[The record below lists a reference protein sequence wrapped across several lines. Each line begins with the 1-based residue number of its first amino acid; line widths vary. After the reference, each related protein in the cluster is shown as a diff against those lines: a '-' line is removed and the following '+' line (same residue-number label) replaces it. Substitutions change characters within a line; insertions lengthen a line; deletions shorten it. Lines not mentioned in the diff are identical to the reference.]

1 MNTQVSLCASLALMA
16 SAISVLAA
24 LDAPSNVT
32 ANTAGPAT
40 IVLSWDDNE
49 TTENSYI
56 VQRNDGGW
64 ATIAS
69 LPAGS
74 THYYDRGLAL
84 GSSYNYRVYASNDS
98 DISVAV
104 ESGAATTLDYQPNII
119 FFLSDDMGY
128 KDLVGLRDQAI
139 DGPTI
144 YETPALDSFIETSAL
159 SINNAYCSGPRCVVA
174 RRSIQTGKYDWRPEA
189 VPNNNYYV
197 DSAGNPIG
205 SGLWAGGTTVAGS
218 ESGAGVAIPFDNKT
232 YGEALQDAGYRT
244 CFIGKY
250 HLGESPSDT
259 PLTGY
264 SFGDQPARGP
274 DAQGYDVSIAAG
286 HAGSPPASYFSVEN
300 MHATG
305 TYTFELPDMDDAN
318 YGTVT
323 PVAGEYITD
332 RMTDKAI
339 GFIADAITNYTG
351 EPFALTLAHYAV
363 HTPVEAKL
371 SDINYFKDKK
381 ASMAADFAAH
391 PAGAS
396 GLITDYSSKT
406 RVWQDNVVYAAMMRS
421 YDDSFAELRTYLG
434 ETNDPRNL
442 GKTLAE
448 TTIIVVSSDH
458 GGKSTTPLD
467 DNKIL
472 EDDATDEVNAAPS
485 YDPAKGAYKS
495 GTPNAYNSY
504 PTSNYPYRHGKT
516 WVYEGGLKV
525 PLLVYIPGITVGGS
539 RSDAFVHHADLFATF
554 VDMAGGSQSAE
565 SSDSISFMLTAVKPT
580 ASARDEMHHFF
591 TNASSG
597 TGNPALG
604 AYRQGDYKL
613 LYFMVQRRVELYNL
627 AADPYERKDLA
638 VSRPEMA
645 AEMLHE
651 VYQQA
656 LSTGIN
662 MPKPGPY
669 TWANEQAVLVDN
681 GLIGALPAVPDADP
695 SGLTLTEL
703 SPTAIELNWIV
714 NASNA
719 THSVVYRYSP
729 TESNFREHAY
739 VPVGTTTFRD
749 LNLMPGGLYR
759 YRVESENLGGWSAG
773 NTGNKTLTLS
783 TTGNPLAI
791 NAVDDIVTTVPGE
804 VRRFNPLLNDEGEGA
819 IEITGITQPS
829 VGSAVIDGNWIS
841 YQAPDG
847 FAGSV
852 TMTYTIED
860 AAQQTD
866 TASVTFTLPIASSS
880 ILSEGW
886 EFSEAINTDLNDLIN
901 AGIFGSLWRF
911 NSVDKTNGLGQFVL
925 AGDSGSQTRKL
936 PARNTANALVG
947 DDIYATPLSTGKY
960 RLEVKFTSWDVNA
973 ASAGDVWRFKLNNT
987 SASQIVALNVE
998 IGASSMDIRFA
1009 AAGASD
1015 EVQTFNL
1022 VESGPNTFAVEFDF
1036 DTDEVDFILNDTVL
1050 QSYPFTGENLGQLIY
1065 AKTGAWS
1072 TAATSLSIDH
1082 IKLIELLAGGT
1093 LYDAYASAY
1102 PWMGVLERGELED
1115 PDRDGLNNF
1124 YEFAFGLDPMVSSK
1138 ASPVSIDLSGADPA
1152 LEFTPARDT
1161 SIINYAIQLA
1171 TDLSDWETIAEVP
1184 VNTPAGQAVKED
1196 LPLSGKGFGRVVVRP
1211 TVNEL

>member
-1 MNTQVSLCASLALMA
+1 MSTHVSLCGSLALLA
-16 SAISVLAA
+16 SAASVLAA

-32 ANTAGPAT
+32 ALTAGPAT

-49 TTENSYI
+49 SAEQSYI

-64 ATIAS
+64 ATIAT

-84 GSSYNYRVYASNDS
+84 GTSYNYRVYASNDA
-98 DISVAV
+98 DISLAV
-104 ESGAATTLDYQPNII
+104 ESAATTLDYKPNII
-119 FFLSDDMGY
+119 FFLADDMGY

-159 SINNAYCSGPRCVVA
+159 SISNAYCSGPRCVVA

-189 VPNNNYYV
+189 VPNNDYYV
-197 DSAGNPIG
+197 DDSGNPIG

-286 HAGSPPASYFSVEN
+286 NAGAPPASYFSVEN

-318 YGTVT
+318 YGTIA
-323 PVAGEYITD
+323 PVMGEYITD

-339 GFIADAITNYTG
+339 GFIADVITNYTG

-371 SDINYFKDKK
+371 SDINYFKGKK

-472 EDDATDEVNAAPS
+472 EDDATDQVNAAPS

-504 PTSNYPYRHGKT
+504 PTSNYPYRYGKT

-554 VDMAGGSQSAE
+554 VDMAGGSQTAE

-604 AYRQGDYKL
+604 AYRKGDYKL
-613 LYFMVQRRVELYNL
+613 LYFIVQRRVELYNL
-627 AADPYERKDLA
+627 AADPYERNDLA
-638 VSRPEMA
+638 VSRPDMA

-681 GLIGALPAVPDADP
+681 GLIVTLPAVPDADP

-703 SPTAIELNWIV
+703 SPTAIELNWTV

-719 THSVVYRYSP
+719 THSVVYRFSP

-749 LNLMPGGLYR
+749 QNLTPGGLYR

-791 NAVDDIVTTVPGE
+791 NAVDDTVTTVPCE

-819 IEITGITQPS
+819 IAITGITQPS

-841 YQAPDG
+841 YQAGDG
-847 FAGSV
+847 FAGST

-866 TASVTFTLPIASSS
+866 TASVTFTLPIASAST
-880 ILSEGW
+880 LREGW

-901 AGIFGSLWRF
+901 TGTFGSLWRF
-911 NSVDKTNGLGQFVL
+911 NSVDKTNGSGQFVL
-925 AGDSGSQTRKL
+925 AGDSGSHTRKL
-936 PARNTANALVG
+936 PARNTANALV
-947 DDIYATPLSTGKY
+947 DDDMYVTPLTSGKY

-987 SASQIVALNVE
+987 SASQIVAVAAE
-998 IGASSMDIRFA
+998 ITASSMDIRFA
-1009 AAGASD
+1009 AAGAT
-1015 EVQTFNL
+1015 EKVQTFNL
-1022 VESGPNTFAVEFDF
+1022 VEAGTNTLAVEFDF
-1036 DTDEVDFILNDTVL
+1036 DADEVDFILNDTVL
-1050 QSYPFTGENLGQLIY
+1050 QSNPFTGDNLGQLIY
-1065 AKTGAWS
+1065 AKNGAWS

-1102 PWMGVLERGELED
+1102 PWMGILERGELED
-1115 PDRDGLNNF
+1115 PDGDGLNNF

-1138 ASPVSIDLSGADPA
+1138 ASPVSIDLSGADSA
-1152 LEFTPARDT
+1152 LKFTPARDT

-1171 TDLSDWETIAEVP
+1171 TDLSDWAMIPEVP
-1184 VNTPAGQAVKED
+1184 VNTPAGQLVREN
-1196 LPLSGKGFGRVVVRP
+1196 LPLGGKGFGRVVVSP
-1211 TVNEL
+1211 Y

>member
-1 MNTQVSLCASLALMA
+1 MSTHVSLCGSLALLA
-16 SAISVLAA
+16 SAASVLAA

-32 ANTAGPAT
+32 ALTAGPAT

-49 TTENSYI
+49 SAEQSYI

-64 ATIAS
+64 ATIAT

-84 GSSYNYRVYASNDS
+84 GTSYNYRVYASNDA
-98 DISVAV
+98 DISLAV
-104 ESGAATTLDYQPNII
+104 ESAATTLDYKPNII
-119 FFLSDDMGY
+119 FFLADDMGY

-159 SINNAYCSGPRCVVA
+159 SISNAYCSGPRCVVA

-189 VPNNNYYV
+189 VPNNDYYV
-197 DSAGNPIG
+197 DDSGNPIG

-286 HAGSPPASYFSVEN
+286 NAGAPPASYFSVEN

-318 YGTVT
+318 YGTIA
-323 PVAGEYITD
+323 PVMGEYITD

-339 GFIADAITNYTG
+339 GFIADVITNYTG

-371 SDINYFKDKK
+371 SDINYFKGKK

-472 EDDATDEVNAAPS
+472 EDDATDQVNAAPS

-504 PTSNYPYRHGKT
+504 PTSNYPYRYGKT

-554 VDMAGGSQSAE
+554 VDMAGGSQTAE

-604 AYRQGDYKL
+604 AYRKGDYKL
-613 LYFMVQRRVELYNL
+613 LYFIVQRRVELYNL
-627 AADPYERKDLA
+627 AADPYERNDLA
-638 VSRPEMA
+638 VSRPDMA

-681 GLIGALPAVPDADP
+681 GLIVTLPAVPDADP

-703 SPTAIELNWIV
+703 SPTAIELNWTV

-719 THSVVYRYSP
+719 THSVVYRFSP

-749 LNLMPGGLYR
+749 QNLTPGGYYR

-791 NAVDDIVTTVPGE
+791 NAVDDTVTTVPCE

-819 IEITGITQPS
+819 IAITGITQPS

-841 YQAPDG
+841 YQAGDG
-847 FAGSV
+847 FAGST

-866 TASVTFTLPIASSS
+866 TASVTFTLPIASAST
-880 ILSEGW
+880 LREGW

-901 AGIFGSLWRF
+901 TGTFGSLWRF
-911 NSVDKTNGLGQFVL
+911 NSVDKTNGSGQFVL
-925 AGDSGSQTRKL
+925 AGDSGSHTRKL
-936 PARNTANALVG
+936 PARNTANALV
-947 DDIYATPLSTGKY
+947 DDDMYVTPLTSGKY

-987 SASQIVALNVE
+987 SASQIVAVAAE
-998 IGASSMDIRFA
+998 ITASSMDIRFA
-1009 AAGASD
+1009 AAGAT
-1015 EVQTFNL
+1015 EKVQTFNL
-1022 VESGPNTFAVEFDF
+1022 VEAGTNTLAVEFDF
-1036 DTDEVDFILNDTVL
+1036 DADEVDFILNDTVL
-1050 QSYPFTGENLGQLIY
+1050 QSNPFTGDNLGQLIY
-1065 AKTGAWS
+1065 AKNGAWS

-1102 PWMGVLERGELED
+1102 PWMGILERGELED
-1115 PDRDGLNNF
+1115 PDGDGLNNF

-1138 ASPVSIDLSGADPA
+1138 ASPVSIDLSGADSA
-1152 LEFTPARDT
+1152 LKFTPARDT

-1171 TDLSDWETIAEVP
+1171 TDLSDWAMIPEVP
-1184 VNTPAGQAVKED
+1184 VNTPAGQLVREN
-1196 LPLSGKGFGRVVVRP
+1196 LPLGGKGFGRVVVSP
-1211 TVNEL
+1211 Y

>member
-1 MNTQVSLCASLALMA
+1 MA

-323 PVAGEYITD
+323 PAAGEYITD

-504 PTSNYPYRHGKT
+504 PTSNYPYRYGKT

-604 AYRQGDYKL
+604 AYRKGDYKL

-627 AADPYERKDLA
+627 AADPYERDDLA

-681 GLIGALPAVPDADP
+681 GLIGTLPAVPDADP

-703 SPTAIELNWIV
+703 SPTAIELNWTV
-714 NASNA
+714 NASNG

-739 VPVGTTTFRD
+739 LPIGTTTFLD
-749 LNLMPGGLYR
+749 QNLTPGGLYR

-783 TTGNPLAI
+783 TTGNPLAV
-791 NAVDDIVTTVPGE
+791 NAVDDTVTTVPGE
-804 VRRFNPLLNDEGEGA
+804 VRCFNPLLNDEGEGA

-829 VGSAVIDGNWIS
+829 VGSAVIDGNWIC

-847 FAGSV
+847 FAGST

-866 TASVTFTLPIASSS
+866 TASVTFTLPIASAST
-880 ILSEGW
+880 LREGW
-886 EFSEAINTDLNDLIN
+886 EFSEAINTALDDLIN
-901 AGIFGSLWRF
+901 TGTFGSLWRF

-925 AGDSGSQTRKL
+925 AGDSGPQTRKL
-936 PARNTANALVG
+936 PARNTENALVS
-947 DDIYATPLSTGKY
+947 DDIYATPLSTGNY
-960 RLEVKFTSWDVNA
+960 RLEIAFTSWDVNA
-973 ASAGDVWRFKLNNT
+973 ASAGDFWRFKLNNT
-987 SASQIVALNVE
+987 SASQIVALTAE
-998 IGASSMDIRFA
+998 ITASTVNIRYSAVGATE
-1009 AAGASD
+1009 

-1022 VESGPNTFAVEFDF
+1022 IEAGTNTVAVEFDF
-1036 DTDEVDFILNDTVL
+1036 DNNEVDFILNGAVF
-1050 QSYPFTGENLGQLIY
+1050 QSYPFTGDNLGQLIY

-1124 YEFAFGLDPMVSSK
+1124 YEFAFGFDPTVSSSV
-1138 ASPVSIDLSGADPA
+1138 SPVSIDLSGASPA

>member
-1 MNTQVSLCASLALMA
+1 MSTHVSLCGSLALLA
-16 SAISVLAA
+16 SAASVLAA

-32 ANTAGPAT
+32 ALTAGPAT

-49 TTENSYI
+49 SAEQSYI

-64 ATIAS
+64 ATIAT

-84 GSSYNYRVYASNDS
+84 GTSYNYRVYASNDA
-98 DISVAV
+98 DISLAV
-104 ESGAATTLDYQPNII
+104 ESAATTLDYKPNII
-119 FFLSDDMGY
+119 FFLADDMGY

-159 SINNAYCSGPRCVVA
+159 SISNAYCSGPRCVVA

-189 VPNNNYYV
+189 VPNNDYYV
-197 DSAGNPIG
+197 DDSGNPIG

-286 HAGSPPASYFSVEN
+286 NAGAPPASYFSVEN

-318 YGTVT
+318 YGTIA
-323 PVAGEYITD
+323 PVMGEYITD

-371 SDINYFKDKK
+371 SDINYFKGKK

-472 EDDATDEVNAAPS
+472 EDDATDQVNAAPS

-504 PTSNYPYRHGKT
+504 PTSNYPYRYGKT

-554 VDMAGGSQSAE
+554 VDMAGGSQTAE

-604 AYRQGDYKL
+604 AYRKGDYKL
-613 LYFMVQRRVELYNL
+613 LYFIVQRRVELYNL
-627 AADPYERKDLA
+627 AADPYERNDLA
-638 VSRPEMA
+638 VSRPDMA

-681 GLIGALPAVPDADP
+681 GLIVTLPAVPDADP

-703 SPTAIELNWIV
+703 SPTAIELNWTV

-719 THSVVYRYSP
+719 THSVVYRFSP

-749 LNLMPGGLYR
+749 QNLTPGGYYR

-791 NAVDDIVTTVPGE
+791 NAVDDTVTTVPCE

-819 IEITGITQPS
+819 IAITGITQPS

-841 YQAPDG
+841 YQAGDG
-847 FAGSV
+847 FAGST

-866 TASVTFTLPIASSS
+866 TASVTFTLPIASAST
-880 ILSEGW
+880 LREGW

-901 AGIFGSLWRF
+901 TGTFGSLWRF
-911 NSVDKTNGLGQFVL
+911 NSVDKTNGSGQFVL
-925 AGDSGSQTRKL
+925 AGDSGSHTRKL
-936 PARNTANALVG
+936 PARNTANALV
-947 DDIYATPLSTGKY
+947 DDDMYVTPLTSGKY

-987 SASQIVALNVE
+987 SASQIVAVAAE
-998 IGASSMDIRFA
+998 ITASSMDIRFA
-1009 AAGASD
+1009 AAGAT
-1015 EVQTFNL
+1015 EKVQTFNL
-1022 VESGPNTFAVEFDF
+1022 VEAGTNTLAVEFDF
-1036 DTDEVDFILNDTVL
+1036 DADEVDFILNDTVL
-1050 QSYPFTGENLGQLIY
+1050 QSNPFTGDNLGQLIY
-1065 AKTGAWS
+1065 AKNGAWS

-1102 PWMGVLERGELED
+1102 PWMGILERGELED
-1115 PDRDGLNNF
+1115 PDGDGLNNF

-1138 ASPVSIDLSGADPA
+1138 ASPVSIDLSGADSA
-1152 LEFTPARDT
+1152 LKFTPARDT

-1171 TDLSDWETIAEVP
+1171 TDLSDWAMIPEVP
-1184 VNTPAGQAVKED
+1184 VNTPAGQLVREN
-1196 LPLSGKGFGRVVVRP
+1196 LPLGGKGFGRVVVSP
-1211 TVNEL
+1211 Y

>member
-1 MNTQVSLCASLALMA
+1 MSTHVSLCGSLALLA
-16 SAISVLAA
+16 SAASVLAA

-32 ANTAGPAT
+32 ALTAGPAT

-49 TTENSYI
+49 SAEQSYI

-64 ATIAS
+64 ATIAT

-84 GSSYNYRVYASNDS
+84 GTSYNYRVYASNDA
-98 DISVAV
+98 DISLAV
-104 ESGAATTLDYQPNII
+104 ESAATTLDYKPNII
-119 FFLSDDMGY
+119 FFLADDMGY

-159 SINNAYCSGPRCVVA
+159 SISNAYCSGPRCVVA

-189 VPNNNYYV
+189 VPNNDYYV
-197 DSAGNPIG
+197 DDSGNPIG

-286 HAGSPPASYFSVEN
+286 NAGAPPASYFSVEN

-318 YGTVT
+318 YGTIA
-323 PVAGEYITD
+323 PVMGEYITD

-339 GFIADAITNYTG
+339 GFIADVITNYTG

-371 SDINYFKDKK
+371 SDINYFKGKK

-472 EDDATDEVNAAPS
+472 EDDATDQVNAAPS

-504 PTSNYPYRHGKT
+504 PTSNYPYRYGKT

-554 VDMAGGSQSAE
+554 VDMAGGSQTAE

-604 AYRQGDYKL
+604 AYRKGDYKL
-613 LYFMVQRRVELYNL
+613 LYFIVQRRVELYNL
-627 AADPYERKDLA
+627 AADPYERNDLA
-638 VSRPEMA
+638 VSRPDMA

-681 GLIGALPAVPDADP
+681 GLIVTLPAVPDADP

-703 SPTAIELNWIV
+703 SPTAIELNWTV

-719 THSVVYRYSP
+719 THSVVYRFSP

-749 LNLMPGGLYR
+749 QNLTPGGYYR

-791 NAVDDIVTTVPGE
+791 NAVDDTVTTVPCE

-819 IEITGITQPS
+819 IAITGITQPS

-841 YQAPDG
+841 YQAGDG
-847 FAGSV
+847 FAGST

-866 TASVTFTLPIASSS
+866 TASVTFTLPIASAST
-880 ILSEGW
+880 LREGW

-901 AGIFGSLWRF
+901 TGTFGSLWRF
-911 NSVDKTNGLGQFVL
+911 NSVDKTNGSGQFVL
-925 AGDSGSQTRKL
+925 AGDSGSHTRKL
-936 PARNTANALVG
+936 PARNTANALV
-947 DDIYATPLSTGKY
+947 DDDMYVTPLTSGKY

-987 SASQIVALNVE
+987 SASQIVAVAAE
-998 IGASSMDIRFA
+998 ITASSMDIRFA
-1009 AAGASD
+1009 AAGAT
-1015 EVQTFNL
+1015 EKVQTFNL
-1022 VESGPNTFAVEFDF
+1022 VEAGTNTLAVEFDF
-1036 DTDEVDFILNDTVL
+1036 DADEVDFILNDTVL
-1050 QSYPFTGENLGQLIY
+1050 QSNPFTGDNLGQLIY
-1065 AKTGAWS
+1065 AKNGAWS

-1093 LYDAYASAY
+1093 LYDAYATAY
-1102 PWMGVLERGELED
+1102 PWMGILERGELED
-1115 PDRDGLNNF
+1115 PDGDGLNNF

-1138 ASPVSIDLSGADPA
+1138 ASPVSIDLSEADPA
-1152 LEFTPARDT
+1152 LKFTPARDT

-1171 TDLSDWETIAEVP
+1171 TDLSDWAMIPEVP
-1184 VNTPAGQAVKED
+1184 VNTPAGQLVREN
-1196 LPLSGKGFGRVVVRP
+1196 LPLGGKGFGRVVVSP
-1211 TVNEL
+1211 Y

>member
-1 MNTQVSLCASLALMA
+1 MSTHVSLCGSLALLA
-16 SAISVLAA
+16 SAASVLAA

-32 ANTAGPAT
+32 ALTAGPAT

-49 TTENSYI
+49 SAEQSYI

-64 ATIAS
+64 ATIAT

-84 GSSYNYRVYASNDS
+84 GTSYNYRVYASNDA
-98 DISVAV
+98 DISLAV
-104 ESGAATTLDYQPNII
+104 ESAATTLDYKPNII
-119 FFLSDDMGY
+119 FFLADDMGY

-159 SINNAYCSGPRCVVA
+159 SISNAYCSGPRCVVA

-189 VPNNNYYV
+189 VPNNDYYV
-197 DSAGNPIG
+197 DDSGNPIG

-218 ESGAGVAIPFDNKT
+218 ESGAGVAIPFDNNT

-286 HAGSPPASYFSVEN
+286 NAGAPPASYFSVEN

-318 YGTVT
+318 YGTIA
-323 PVAGEYITD
+323 PVMGEYITD

-339 GFIADAITNYTG
+339 GFIADVITNYTG

-371 SDINYFKDKK
+371 SDINYFKGKK

-472 EDDATDEVNAAPS
+472 EDDATDQVNAAPS

-504 PTSNYPYRHGKT
+504 PTSNYPYRYGKT

-554 VDMAGGSQSAE
+554 VDMAGGSQTAE

-604 AYRQGDYKL
+604 AYRKGDYKL
-613 LYFMVQRRVELYNL
+613 LYFIVQRRVELYNL
-627 AADPYERKDLA
+627 AADPYERNDLA
-638 VSRPEMA
+638 VSRPDMA

-681 GLIGALPAVPDADP
+681 GLIVTLPAVPDADP

-703 SPTAIELNWIV
+703 SPTAIELNWTV

-719 THSVVYRYSP
+719 THSVVYRFSP

-749 LNLMPGGLYR
+749 QNLTPGGYYR

-791 NAVDDIVTTVPGE
+791 NAVDDTVTTVPCE

-819 IEITGITQPS
+819 IAITGITQPS

-841 YQAPDG
+841 YQAGDG
-847 FAGSV
+847 FAGST

-866 TASVTFTLPIASSS
+866 TASVTFTLPIASAST
-880 ILSEGW
+880 LREGW

-901 AGIFGSLWRF
+901 TGTFGSLWRF
-911 NSVDKTNGLGQFVL
+911 NSVDKTNGSGQFVL

-936 PARNTANALVG
+936 PARNTANALV
-947 DDIYATPLSTGKY
+947 DDDMYVTPLTSGKY

-987 SASQIVALNVE
+987 SASQIVAVAAE
-998 IGASSMDIRFA
+998 ITASSMDIRFA
-1009 AAGASD
+1009 AAGAT
-1015 EVQTFNL
+1015 EKVQTFNL
-1022 VESGPNTFAVEFDF
+1022 VEAGTNTLAVEFDF
-1036 DTDEVDFILNDTVL
+1036 DADEVDFILNDTVL
-1050 QSYPFTGENLGQLIY
+1050 QSNPFTGDNLGQLIY
-1065 AKTGAWS
+1065 AKNGAWS

-1102 PWMGVLERGELED
+1102 PWMGILERGELED
-1115 PDRDGLNNF
+1115 PDGDGLNNF

-1138 ASPVSIDLSGADPA
+1138 ASPVSIDLSGADSA
-1152 LEFTPARDT
+1152 LKFTPARDT

-1171 TDLSDWETIAEVP
+1171 TDLSDWAMIPEVP
-1184 VNTPAGQAVKED
+1184 VNTPAGQLVREN
-1196 LPLSGKGFGRVVVRP
+1196 LPLGGKGFGRVVVSP
-1211 TVNEL
+1211 Y

>member
-1 MNTQVSLCASLALMA
+1 MSTHVSLCGSLALLA
-16 SAISVLAA
+16 SAASVLAA

-32 ANTAGPAT
+32 ALTAGPAT

-49 TTENSYI
+49 SAEQSYI

-64 ATIAS
+64 ATIAT

-84 GSSYNYRVYASNDS
+84 GTSYNYRVYASNDA
-98 DISVAV
+98 DISLAV
-104 ESGAATTLDYQPNII
+104 ESAATTLDYKPNII
-119 FFLSDDMGY
+119 FFLADDMGY

-159 SINNAYCSGPRCVVA
+159 SISNAYCSGPRCVVA

-189 VPNNNYYV
+189 VPNNDYYV
-197 DSAGNPIG
+197 DDSGNPIG

-286 HAGSPPASYFSVEN
+286 NAGAPPASYFSVEN

-318 YGTVT
+318 YGTIA
-323 PVAGEYITD
+323 PVMGEYITD

-339 GFIADAITNYTG
+339 GFIADVITNYTG

-371 SDINYFKDKK
+371 SDINYFKGKK

-472 EDDATDEVNAAPS
+472 EDDATDQVNAAPS

-504 PTSNYPYRHGKT
+504 PTSNYPYRYGKT

-554 VDMAGGSQSAE
+554 VDMAGGSQTAE

-604 AYRQGDYKL
+604 AYRKGDYKL
-613 LYFMVQRRVELYNL
+613 LYFIVQRRVELYNL
-627 AADPYERKDLA
+627 AADPYERNDLA
-638 VSRPEMA
+638 VSRPDMA

-703 SPTAIELNWIV
+703 SPTAIELNWTV

-860 AAQQTD
+860 ATQQTD
-866 TASVTFTLPIASSS
+866 TASVIFTLPIASAST
-880 ILSEGW
+880 LREGW

-901 AGIFGSLWRF
+901 TGTFGSLWRF
-911 NSVDKTNGLGQFVL
+911 NSVDKTNGSGQFVL
-925 AGDSGSQTRKL
+925 AGDSGSHTRKL
-936 PARNTANALVG
+936 PARNTANALV
-947 DDIYATPLSTGKY
+947 DDDMYVTPLTSGKY

-987 SASQIVALNVE
+987 SASQIVAVAAE
-998 IGASSMDIRFA
+998 ITASSMDIRFA
-1009 AAGASD
+1009 AAGAT
-1015 EVQTFNL
+1015 EKVQTFNL
-1022 VESGPNTFAVEFDF
+1022 VEAGTNTLAVEFDF
-1036 DTDEVDFILNDTVL
+1036 DADEVDFILNDTVL
-1050 QSYPFTGENLGQLIY
+1050 QSNPFTGDNLGQLIY
-1065 AKTGAWS
+1065 AKNGAWS

-1115 PDRDGLNNF
+1115 PDGDGLNNF

-1138 ASPVSIDLSGADPA
+1138 ASPVSIDLSGADSA
-1152 LEFTPARDT
+1152 LKFTPARDT

-1171 TDLSDWETIAEVP
+1171 TDLSDWAMIPEVP
-1184 VNTPAGQAVKED
+1184 VNTPAGQLVREN
-1196 LPLSGKGFGRVVVRP
+1196 LPLGGKGFGRVVVSP
-1211 TVNEL
+1211 Y

>member
-1 MNTQVSLCASLALMA
+1 MSTHVSLCGSLALLA
-16 SAISVLAA
+16 SAASVLAA

-32 ANTAGPAT
+32 ALTAGPAT

-49 TTENSYI
+49 SAEQSYI

-64 ATIAS
+64 ATIAT

-84 GSSYNYRVYASNDS
+84 GTSYNYRVYASNDA
-98 DISVAV
+98 DISLAV
-104 ESGAATTLDYQPNII
+104 ESAATTLDYKPNII
-119 FFLSDDMGY
+119 FFLADDMGY

-159 SINNAYCSGPRCVVA
+159 SISNAYCSGPRCVVA

-189 VPNNNYYV
+189 VPNNDYYV
-197 DSAGNPIG
+197 DDSGNPIG

-286 HAGSPPASYFSVEN
+286 NAGAPPASYFSVEN

-318 YGTVT
+318 YGTIA
-323 PVAGEYITD
+323 PVIGEYITD

-371 SDINYFKDKK
+371 SDINYFKGKK

-472 EDDATDEVNAAPS
+472 EDDATDQVNAAPS

-504 PTSNYPYRHGKT
+504 PTSNYPYRYGKT

-554 VDMAGGSQSAE
+554 VDMAGGSQTAE

-604 AYRQGDYKL
+604 AYRKGDYKL
-613 LYFMVQRRVELYNL
+613 LYFIVQRRVELYNL
-627 AADPYERKDLA
+627 AADPYERNDLA
-638 VSRPEMA
+638 VSRPDMA

-681 GLIGALPAVPDADP
+681 GLIVTLPAVPDADP

-703 SPTAIELNWIV
+703 SPTAIELNWTV

-719 THSVVYRYSP
+719 THSVVYRFSP

-749 LNLMPGGLYR
+749 QNLTPGGYYR

-791 NAVDDIVTTVPGE
+791 NAVDDTVTTVPCE

-819 IEITGITQPS
+819 IAITGITQPS

-841 YQAPDG
+841 YQAGDG
-847 FAGSV
+847 FAGST

-866 TASVTFTLPIASSS
+866 TASVTFTLPIASAST
-880 ILSEGW
+880 LREGW

-901 AGIFGSLWRF
+901 TGTFGSLWRF
-911 NSVDKTNGLGQFVL
+911 NSVDKTNGSGQFVL
-925 AGDSGSQTRKL
+925 AGDSGSHTRKL
-936 PARNTANALVG
+936 PARNTANALV
-947 DDIYATPLSTGKY
+947 DDDMYVTPLTSGKY

-987 SASQIVALNVE
+987 SASQIVAVAAE
-998 IGASSMDIRFA
+998 ITASSMDIRFA
-1009 AAGASD
+1009 AAGAT
-1015 EVQTFNL
+1015 EKVQTFNL
-1022 VESGPNTFAVEFDF
+1022 VEAGTNTLAVEFDF
-1036 DTDEVDFILNDTVL
+1036 DADEVDFILNDTVL
-1050 QSYPFTGENLGQLIY
+1050 QSNPFTGDNLGQLIY
-1065 AKTGAWS
+1065 AKNGAWS

-1102 PWMGVLERGELED
+1102 PWMGILERGELED
-1115 PDRDGLNNF
+1115 PDGDGLNNF

-1138 ASPVSIDLSGADPA
+1138 ASPVSIDLSGADSA
-1152 LEFTPARDT
+1152 LKFTPARDT

-1171 TDLSDWETIAEVP
+1171 TDLSDWAMIPEVP
-1184 VNTPAGQAVKED
+1184 VNTPAGQLVREN
-1196 LPLSGKGFGRVVVRP
+1196 LPLGGKGFGRVVVSP
-1211 TVNEL
+1211 Y

>member
-1 MNTQVSLCASLALMA
+1 MSTHVSLCGSLALLA
-16 SAISVLAA
+16 SAASVLAA

-32 ANTAGPAT
+32 ALTAGPAT

-49 TTENSYI
+49 SAEQSYI

-64 ATIAS
+64 ATIAT

-84 GSSYNYRVYASNDS
+84 GTSYNYRVYASNDA
-98 DISVAV
+98 DISLAV
-104 ESGAATTLDYQPNII
+104 ESAATTLDYKPNII
-119 FFLSDDMGY
+119 FFLADDMGY

-159 SINNAYCSGPRCVVA
+159 SISNAYCSGPRCVVA

-189 VPNNNYYV
+189 VPNNDYYV
-197 DSAGNPIG
+197 DDSGNPIG

-286 HAGSPPASYFSVEN
+286 NAGAPPASYFSVEN

-318 YGTVT
+318 YGTVA
-323 PVAGEYITD
+323 PVMGEYITD

-371 SDINYFKDKK
+371 SDINYFKGKK

-472 EDDATDEVNAAPS
+472 EDDATDQVNAAPS

-504 PTSNYPYRHGKT
+504 PTSNYPYRYGKT

-554 VDMAGGSQSAE
+554 VDMAGGSQTAE

-604 AYRQGDYKL
+604 AYRKGDYKL
-613 LYFMVQRRVELYNL
+613 LYFIVQRRVELYNL
-627 AADPYERKDLA
+627 AADPYERNDLA
-638 VSRPEMA
+638 VSRPDMA

-681 GLIGALPAVPDADP
+681 GLIVTLPAVPDADP

-703 SPTAIELNWIV
+703 SPTAIELNWTV

-719 THSVVYRYSP
+719 THSVVYRFSP

-749 LNLMPGGLYR
+749 QNLTPGGYYR

-791 NAVDDIVTTVPGE
+791 NAVDDTVTTVPCE

-819 IEITGITQPS
+819 IAITGITQPS

-841 YQAPDG
+841 YQAGDG
-847 FAGSV
+847 FAGST

-866 TASVTFTLPIASSS
+866 TASVTFTLPIASAST
-880 ILSEGW
+880 LREGW

-901 AGIFGSLWRF
+901 TGTFGSLWRF
-911 NSVDKTNGLGQFVL
+911 NSVDKTNGSGQFVL
-925 AGDSGSQTRKL
+925 AGDSGSHTRKL
-936 PARNTANALVG
+936 PARNTANALV
-947 DDIYATPLSTGKY
+947 DDDMYVTPLTSGKY

-987 SASQIVALNVE
+987 SASQIVAVAAE
-998 IGASSMDIRFA
+998 ITASSMDIRFA
-1009 AAGASD
+1009 AAGAT
-1015 EVQTFNL
+1015 EKVQTFNL
-1022 VESGPNTFAVEFDF
+1022 VEAGTNTLAVEFDF
-1036 DTDEVDFILNDTVL
+1036 DADEVDFILNDTVL
-1050 QSYPFTGENLGQLIY
+1050 QSNPFTGDNLGQLIY
-1065 AKTGAWS
+1065 AKNGAWS

-1102 PWMGVLERGELED
+1102 PWMGILERGELED
-1115 PDRDGLNNF
+1115 PDGDGLNNF

-1138 ASPVSIDLSGADPA
+1138 ASPVSIDLSGADSA
-1152 LEFTPARDT
+1152 LKFTPARDT

-1171 TDLSDWETIAEVP
+1171 TDLSDWAMIPEVP
-1184 VNTPAGQAVKED
+1184 VNTPAGQLVREN
-1196 LPLSGKGFGRVVVRP
+1196 LPLGGKGFGRVVVSP
-1211 TVNEL
+1211 Y

>member
-1 MNTQVSLCASLALMA
+1 MSTHVSLCGSLALLA
-16 SAISVLAA
+16 SAASVLAA

-32 ANTAGPAT
+32 ALTAGPAT

-49 TTENSYI
+49 SAEQSYI

-64 ATIAS
+64 ATIAT

-84 GSSYNYRVYASNDS
+84 GTSYNYRVYASNDA
-98 DISVAV
+98 DISLAV
-104 ESGAATTLDYQPNII
+104 ESAATTLDYKPNII
-119 FFLSDDMGY
+119 FFLADDMGY

-159 SINNAYCSGPRCVVA
+159 SISNAYCSGPRCVVA

-189 VPNNNYYV
+189 VPNNDYYV
-197 DSAGNPIG
+197 DDSGNPIG

-286 HAGSPPASYFSVEN
+286 NAGAPPASYFSVEN

-318 YGTVT
+318 YGTVA
-323 PVAGEYITD
+323 PVMGEYITD

-371 SDINYFKDKK
+371 SDINYFKGKK

-472 EDDATDEVNAAPS
+472 EDDATDQVNAAPS

-504 PTSNYPYRHGKT
+504 PTSNYPYRYGKT

-554 VDMAGGSQSAE
+554 VDMAGGSQTAE

-604 AYRQGDYKL
+604 AYRKGDYKL
-613 LYFMVQRRVELYNL
+613 LYFIVQRRVELYNL
-627 AADPYERKDLA
+627 AADPYERNDLA
-638 VSRPEMA
+638 VSRPDMA

-681 GLIGALPAVPDADP
+681 GLIVTLPAVPDADP

-703 SPTAIELNWIV
+703 SPTAIELNWTV

-719 THSVVYRYSP
+719 THSVVYRFSP

-749 LNLMPGGLYR
+749 QNLTPGGLYR

-791 NAVDDIVTTVPGE
+791 NAVDDTVTTVPCE

-819 IEITGITQPS
+819 IAITGITQPS

-841 YQAPDG
+841 YQAGDG
-847 FAGSV
+847 FAGST

-866 TASVTFTLPIASSS
+866 TASVTFTLPIASAST
-880 ILSEGW
+880 LREGW

-901 AGIFGSLWRF
+901 TGTFGSLWRF
-911 NSVDKTNGLGQFVL
+911 NSVDKTNGSGQFVL
-925 AGDSGSQTRKL
+925 AGDSGSHTRKL
-936 PARNTANALVG
+936 PARNTANALV
-947 DDIYATPLSTGKY
+947 DDDMYVTPLTSGKY

-987 SASQIVALNVE
+987 SASQIVAVAAE
-998 IGASSMDIRFA
+998 ITASSMDIRFA
-1009 AAGASD
+1009 AAGAT
-1015 EVQTFNL
+1015 EKVQTFNL
-1022 VESGPNTFAVEFDF
+1022 VEAGTNTLAVEFDF
-1036 DTDEVDFILNDTVL
+1036 DADEVDFILNDTVL
-1050 QSYPFTGENLGQLIY
+1050 QSNPFTGDNLGQLIY
-1065 AKTGAWS
+1065 AKNGAWS

-1102 PWMGVLERGELED
+1102 PWMGILERGELED
-1115 PDRDGLNNF
+1115 PDGDGLNNF

-1138 ASPVSIDLSGADPA
+1138 ASPVSIDLSGADSA
-1152 LEFTPARDT
+1152 LKFTPARDT

-1171 TDLSDWETIAEVP
+1171 TDLSDWAMIPEVP
-1184 VNTPAGQAVKED
+1184 VNTPAGQLVREN
-1196 LPLSGKGFGRVVVRP
+1196 LPLGGKGFGRVVVSP
-1211 TVNEL
+1211 Y